1 MYVLRPKCGSAQL
14 KIFYFVE
21 FMSFSYLPIRVH
33 NKEFSTFL
41 GCILLIVFLRV
52 PFIVII

>member
-14 KIFYFVE
+14 KIFYFAE

-52 PFIVII
+52 PFIVIM